1 MSMDIPLGRKM
12 ELHVT
17 TALDSFPDAM
27 TKKQLIEHCAAY
39 IASNPEIYITP
50 GWFAQIMMED
60 GLLLSKRKNKIR
72 GSKAFLWLNVHK
84 MDGTYRG
91 RLII

>member
-1 MSMDIPLGRKM
+1 MNMKTPLSSKM

-27 TKKQLIEHCAAY
+27 TKRELIEHCAAY
-39 IASNPEIYITP
+39 IASNSEIYITP
-50 GWFAQIMMED
+50 GWFAQVMMED
-60 GLLLSKRKNKIR
+60 DLLLSKRKNKIR

-84 MDGTYRG
+84 LDGRYRG
-91 RLII
+91 RLIV